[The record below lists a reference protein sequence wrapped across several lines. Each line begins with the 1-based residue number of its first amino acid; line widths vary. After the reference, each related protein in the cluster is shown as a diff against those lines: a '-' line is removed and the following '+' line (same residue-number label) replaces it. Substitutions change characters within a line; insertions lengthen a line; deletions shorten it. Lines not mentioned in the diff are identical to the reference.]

1 MAERIHTTDT
11 TCPYCGVGC
20 GVSVNGTGESVTGM
34 ANHPANQGRLCVK
47 GAALH
52 ETLDHHNR
60 LLYPE
65 VDGAVVDWDTALDE
79 VTRRLRDT
87 VAEYGPDSVACY
99 GSGQLLTED
108 YYVANK
114 LMKGFVG
121 SAHMDTNSRL
131 CMASAVAG
139 YKRAFGGDS
148 VPGCYQDLDSAELLV
163 LVGSNAAW
171 THPVL
176 YQRMVAAKKARPD
189 TIVVVIDPRRT
200 ATCDLADLHLPL
212 RPGADGLLFNGLLAW
227 LGRHG
232 HLDQDYIRDHTRG
245 FEDALARAEADSG
258 SLASLAQ
265 RCDLPEADIETFF
278 NWFAERP
285 RTVTFYSQGINQS
298 ATGTDKCN
306 SIINCHLATGRVGK
320 PGASPFSITGQPN
333 AMGGREVGGLAN
345 QLAAHMDFA
354 PDDVARVKRFW
365 NAANMV
371 SAPGLKAV
379 DLFQA
384 VASGRIRF
392 LWILST
398 NPVVSLPEADRVRD
412 ALRRCPTVVVSECM
426 ADTDTVRLADIKL
439 PARTW
444 GEKNGTVTN
453 SERCISRQR
462 PFLEAPGEARS
473 DWWALAQV
481 GRRLGYAEAFDWR
494 HPAQVFAEHAALS
507 GFENDGRR
515 AFDISGLATLDQ
527 SGYDA
532 LAPVRW
538 PVNRQWPQGR
548 QRLFGDGRFTTDD
561 GRARFV
567 AVTARLPEGQPGP
580 GEMIMNTGRIR
591 DQWHTMTR
599 TGKARRL
606 LQHIG
611 EPFVALHP
619 EDARRHRIGDG
630 QLASVENRHGA
641 IVMRARLTT
650 DQRPGELFV
659 PMHWSSPFSARAR
672 MGALVQATTDPLSGQ
687 PESKFSRVRV
697 APCAVRWQGFLIT
710 RERRDDPRC
719 FYWSYSPLPQGHLFE
734 LAGRD
739 DPDRARRRL
748 AALIS
753 EPGDADDLHWLEM
766 QDPYIG
772 HFRQAAVRN
781 GRLMGVLFIH
791 PKGDLPGRDWLI
803 EMLQR
808 NALEDMERR
817 ALLSG
822 EAPDGGAESGPVVC
836 ACFQVGES
844 AIRAR
849 IEAGDGSVEALGKS
863 LRCGTNC
870 GSCIPE
876 LKHIL
881 AG

>member
-1 MAERIHTTDT
+1 
-11 TCPYCGVGC
+11 
-20 GVSVNGTGESVTGM
+20 
-34 ANHPANQGRLCVK
+34 
-47 GAALH
+47 
-52 ETLDHHNR
+52 
-60 LLYPE
+60 
-65 VDGAVVDWDTALDE
+65 
-79 VTRRLRDT
+79 
-87 VAEYGPDSVACY
+87 
-99 GSGQLLTED
+99 
-108 YYVANK
+108 
-114 LMKGFVG
+114 
-121 SAHMDTNSRL
+121 
-131 CMASAVAG
+131 
-139 YKRAFGGDS
+139 
-148 VPGCYQDLDSAELLV
+148 
-163 LVGSNAAW
+163 
-171 THPVL
+171 
-176 YQRMVAAKKARPD
+176 
-189 TIVVVIDPRRT
+189 
-200 ATCDLADLHLPL
+200 
-212 RPGADGLLFNGLLAW
+212 
-227 LGRHG
+227 
-232 HLDQDYIRDHTRG
+232 
-245 FEDALARAEADSG
+245 
-258 SLASLAQ
+258 
-265 RCDLPEADIETFF
+265 
-278 NWFAERP
+278 
-285 RTVTFYSQGINQS
+285 
-298 ATGTDKCN
+298 
-306 SIINCHLATGRVGK
+306 
-320 PGASPFSITGQPN
+320 
-333 AMGGREVGGLAN
+333 MGGREVGGLAN

-354 PDDVARVKRFW
+354 PEDVDRVKRFW

-371 SAPGLKAV
+371 REPGLKAV
-379 DLFQA
+379 ELFQA

-392 LWILST
+392 IWILST
-398 NPVVSLPEADRVRD
+398 NPVVSLPEADLVRD

-494 HPAQVFAEHAALS
+494 HPAQVFTEHAALS

-515 AFDISGLATLDQ
+515 AFDISGLATLDRA
-527 SGYDA
+527 GYDA

-548 QRLFGDGRFTTDD
+548 RRLFDDGRFTTDD

-567 AVTARLPEGQPGP
+567 AVTARLPEGELRP

-619 EDARRHRIGDG
+619 DDARRHRIAEG
-630 QLASVENRHGA
+630 QLACVENPQGA
-641 IVMRARLTT
+641 IVVRARALNGLLQCIGTN
-650 DQRPGELFV
+650 
-659 PMHWSSPFSARAR
+659 SSPGRWSVVIRAR

-687 PESKFSRVRV
+687 PESKVSRVRV
-697 APCAVRWQGFLIT
+697 APCAVRWQGFLIS
-710 RERRDDPRC
+710 RVRRGDPRC

-739 DPDRARRRL
+739 HPDRARRRL

-753 EPGDADDLHWLEM
+753 GPGDADDLHWLEM

-781 GRLMGVLFIH
+781 GRLMGALFIH
-791 PKGDLPGRDWLI
+791 PQGDLPGRDWLI

-808 NALEDMERR
+808 DALEDAERR

-822 EAPDGGAESGPVVC
+822 EAPDGAAESGPVVC
-836 ACFQVGES
+836 ACFQVGEP

-849 IEAGDGSVEALGKS
+849 IEAGDRSVEALGKS

>member
-1 MAERIHTTDT
+1 MAARIPVTET

-20 GVSVNGTGESVTGM
+20 GVAVQGAGEAVAGLES
-34 ANHPANQGRLCVK
+34 HPANRGRLCVK

-52 ETLDHHNR
+52 DTLDLRHR

-65 VDGAVVDWDTALDE
+65 VDGARVGWDTALDA

-87 VAEYGPDSVACY
+87 LARYGPDSVACY

-114 LMKGFVG
+114 LMKGFIG

-148 VPGCYQDLDSAELLV
+148 VPGCYEDLDQADLLV
-163 LVGSNAAW
+163 LAGSNAAW

-176 YQRMVAAKKARPD
+176 YQRMVAARKARPD
-189 TIVVVIDPRRT
+189 VRVVVIDPRRT

-227 LGRHG
+227 LARHG
-232 HLDQDYIRDHTRG
+232 HLDRDYIREHTRG
-245 FEDALARAEADSG
+245 FQDALARAEADSG
-258 SLASLAQ
+258 SLADLAR
-265 RCDLPEADIETFF
+265 RCDLRQADIERFF
-278 NWFAERP
+278 HWFAERP

-306 SIINCHLATGRVGK
+306 AIINCHLATGRVGK

-354 PDDVARVKRFW
+354 ADDVDRVQRFW
-365 NAANMV
+365 NAPNMV
-371 SAPGLKAV
+371 SEPGLKAV

-384 VASGRIRF
+384 VADGRIRF
-392 LWILST
+392 IWILST
-398 NPVVSLPEADRVRD
+398 NPLVSLPEADRVRE
-412 ALRRCPTVVVSECM
+412 ALRRCPTVVVSDCM
-426 ADTDTVRLADIKL
+426 GDTDTVRMADIKL

-462 PFLEAPGEARS
+462 PFLEAPGEARP
-473 DWWALAQV
+473 DWWALAGV
-481 GRRLGYAEAFDWR
+481 GRRLGYAEAFGWR

-515 AFDISGLATLDQ
+515 AFDISGLAALDQ
-527 SGYDA
+527 AGYDA
-532 LAPVRW
+532 LTPVRW
-538 PVNRQWPQGR
+538 PVNRHWPRGR
-548 QRLFGDGRFTTDD
+548 RRLFDDGRFHTDD

-567 AVTARLPEGQPGP
+567 PITAALPDDPPGA
-580 GEMIMNTGRIR
+580 GELIMNTGRIR

-619 EDARRHRIGDG
+619 RDARRHRIEDG
-630 QLASVENRHGA
+630 QLAHVENRLGA
-641 IVMRARLTT
+641 IIVRARITT

-672 MGALVQATTDPLSGQ
+672 LGALVPAITDPLSGQ
-687 PESKFSRVRV
+687 PQSKFARVRV
-697 APCAVRWQGFLIT
+697 TPCAVRWQGFLIT
-710 RERRDDPRC
+710 RVRHGDPDC
-719 FYWSYSPLPQGHLFE
+719 LYWSYSPLPGGHLFE
-734 LAGRD
+734 LAGDD

-748 AALIS
+748 ATLIG
-753 EPGDADDLHWLEM
+753 EAGQGEAPQWLDL
-766 QDPYIG
+766 QDPTAG
-772 HFRQAAVRN
+772 HFRRVAVRD
-781 GRLMGVLFIH
+781 GRLIGALFIH
-791 PKGDLPGRDWLI
+791 PTGVLPERDWLGGL
-803 EMLQR
+803 LQR
-808 NALEDMERR
+808 DRLEDDERR
-817 ALLSG
+817 ALLGG
-822 EAPDGGAESGPVVC
+822 EAPDGGAGDGPVVC
-836 ACFQVGES
+836 TCFQVGER

-849 IEAGDGSVEALGKS
+849 IDAGDRSVEALGRS

-870 GSCIPE
+870 GSCLPE
-876 LKHIL
+876 LKQL
-881 AG
+881 LQS

>member
-1 MAERIHTTDT
+1 VGERIHSTDT

-20 GVSVNGTGESVTGM
+20 GVSVNGAGDSVAGM
-34 ANHPANQGRLCVK
+34 SAHPANNGRLCVK

-52 ETLDHHNR
+52 ETLDQRNR
-60 LLYPE
+60 LLYPQ
-65 VDGAVVDWDTALDE
+65 VDGATVDWHSALDQ
-79 VTRRLRDT
+79 VSARLQDT
-87 VAEYGPDSVACY
+87 LQRYGPDSVACY

-148 VPGCYQDLDSAELLV
+148 VPGCYQDLDCADLLV

-189 TIVVVIDPRRT
+189 MKVVVIDPRRT

-227 LGRHG
+227 LDCHD
-232 HLDQDYIRDHTRG
+232 HLNRPYIDAHTRG
-245 FEDALARAEADSG
+245 FEQALERARENGDT
-258 SLASLAQ
+258 LASLAR
-265 RCDLPEADIETFF
+265 RCDLPAARIEAFF
-278 NWFAERP
+278 RWFAERP

-306 SIINCHLATGRVGK
+306 AIINCHLATGRVGQ
-320 PGASPFSITGQPN
+320 PGASPFSVTGQPN

-354 PDDVARVKRFW
+354 PDDVARVGRFW
-365 NAANMV
+365 GAANMV
-371 SAPGLKAV
+371 TGAGLKAV

-384 VASGRIRF
+384 VASGRIKF
-392 LWILST
+392 IWILST
-398 NPVVSLPEADRVRD
+398 NPVVSLPEADRVRE
-412 ALRRCPTVVVSECM
+412 ALRQCPTVVVSECM
-426 ADTDTVRLADIKL
+426 DDTDTVRLADIKL

-444 GEKNGTVTN
+444 GEKDGTVTN

-462 PFLEAPGEARS
+462 PFLAAPGEARP

-481 GRRLGYAEAFDWR
+481 GRRLGYAAEFGWQHAS
-494 HPAQVFAEHAALS
+494 QVFAEHAALS
-507 GFENDGRR
+507 GFENDGAR
-515 AFDISGLATLDQ
+515 AFDISALAALSQ
-527 SGYDA
+527 AQYDA
-532 LAPVRW
+532 LAPLQW

-548 QRLFGDGRFTTDD
+548 RRLFSDGRFNTDD

-567 AVTARLPEGQPGP
+567 AVTAKLPEGNRRP
-580 GEMIMNTGRIR
+580 GELIMNTGRIR

-619 EDARRHRIGDG
+619 DDARRRDIVDG
-630 QLASVENRHGA
+630 QLAGVDNRHGA
-641 IVMRARLTT
+641 IVMRARVTD
-650 DQRPGELFV
+650 DQRRGEVFV

-672 MGALVQATTDPLSGQ
+672 MGALVQANTDPVSGQ
-687 PESKFSRVRV
+687 PESKFSHVRV

-710 RERRDDPRC
+710 RDRSEDPRC
-719 FYWSYSPLPQGHLFE
+719 FYWSYSPLPRGHLFE
-734 LAGRD
+734 LAGKD
-739 DPDRARRRL
+739 DPRRARQRL

-753 EPGDADDLHWLEM
+753 GPRDADELEWLEM
-766 QDPYIG
+766 QDPSAG
-772 HFRQAAVRN
+772 HFRQAAVLR
-781 GRLMGVLFIH
+781 GRLVGALFIH
-791 PKGDLPGRDWLI
+791 PQGELPGRDWLI
-803 EMLQR
+803 EMMTRECLDDAQR
-808 NALEDMERR
+808 L

-822 EAPDGGAESGPVVC
+822 QAPDGTAVGGPVVC
-836 ACFQVGES
+836 ACFQVGEQ
-844 AIRAR
+844 AIRERVA
-849 IEAGDGSVEALGKS
+849 AGDASVEALGES
-863 LRCGTNC
+863 LQCGTNC

-876 LKHIL
+876 LKKIL
-881 AG
+881 AR